1 MANEELQQLKQRA
14 KLMGIKFPNNIGLE
28 ALKSKVNGALAESG
42 EDDTE
47 FDDVTLTE
55 TEGSKVSQGIS
66 PKALAALEKKSL
78 KNKLSRLVR
87 IRLSSNNPAHQK
99 HQGYLANVGNAEFGQ
114 YKKFIPYDTEWHVP
128 YFIFQNLKNE
138 RFFQSFVEKRNL
150 ATGRKTKKSVI
161 KKEFVVEELPPLTE
175 DELKDLAAQQRA
187 TMSID
192 DVEA

>member
-28 ALKSKVNGALAESG
+28 ALKSKVNGALESG
-42 EDDTE
+42 VEE
-47 FDDVTLTE
+47 EEADVLDEE
-55 TEGSKVSQGIS
+55 TEAPVKKTQGLS
-66 PKALAALEKKSL
+66 VKALRALEKKSL
-78 KNKLSRLVR
+78 KLKMSRLVR

-128 YFIFQNLKNE
+128 YFVFQNLKNE
-138 RFFQSFVEKRNL
+138 RFFQAFVEKRNMS
-150 ATGRKTKKSVI
+150 TGRKTKKSVI
-161 KKEFVVEELPPLTE
+161 KKEFVLEQLSPLTI
-175 DELKDLAAQQRA
+175 DELKALAAHQSA
-187 TMSID
+187 SMSIG